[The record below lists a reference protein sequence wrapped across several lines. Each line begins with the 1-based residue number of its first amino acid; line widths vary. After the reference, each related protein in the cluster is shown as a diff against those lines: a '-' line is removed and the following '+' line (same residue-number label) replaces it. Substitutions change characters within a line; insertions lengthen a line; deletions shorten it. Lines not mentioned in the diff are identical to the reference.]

1 MNEPETVR
9 ESQQMINYREHVY
22 PFTAIVGQDKMKLAL
37 LLNALN
43 PRIGG
48 VLIRGHRGTAK
59 STAARALARLLPE
72 IEVVKGCPF
81 NCDLADEELLCPF
94 CHELKAAGE
103 ALEAVR
109 RRMTVVTLP
118 LGASEDR
125 VLGTTDIEKAI
136 KKGEKHFEPGV
147 LADTHRGVLYVDE
160 VNLLDDH
167 IVDVLLDAAAMEV
180 NTVER
185 EGISFTHPT
194 RFILVGTMNPEE
206 GELRPQLLD
215 RFGLCVNIE
224 GENDLEARTQ
234 IVKYRIEY
242 ERSPQA
248 FVNRFEGVEDELR
261 GQIVAAQNML
271 PEVTCPDA
279 CVDLSAQVC
288 LDMGADG
295 HRADIVVVKTA
306 VALAAFE
313 GRTEATEDDIYRA
326 AELALAHRM
335 HKRQAQ
341 ETRSKQ
347 EEFEQNLDQH
357 RRQKP
362 APQAESDEKEDPTQ
376 PEQQRPD
383 ASSTVTSLPDAS
395 QETPPLTWREHRQ
408 AREGSGRRGSSPTK
422 TPRGS
427 YVMSRI
433 PAGPIRDVAL
443 DATMRA
449 AAIRGGT
456 EDTGDLAVAISTDDI
471 RVKVRRRRTGAAVLF
486 VVDSSGSMGMNQ
498 RMAATKGAI
507 LSLLNDAYQRRDRVA
522 LIMFRGQGASVV
534 LPFTSSVDLAERNLT
549 ELPTGGKTPLAA
561 GLVLAQQM
569 FVEEERRRPNMNR
582 LLVVISDGKANVPLH
597 TEEPMGELQT
607 ICSAW
612 TPKDARRV
620 VIDPETGFLRFDRA
634 RQIAEWL
641 DAHYFH
647 LDDLTGANVAS
658 MVSIVLR
665 GG

>member
-1 MNEPETVR
+1 
-9 ESQQMINYREHVY
+9 MINYREFVY
-22 PFTAIVGQDKMKLAL
+22 PFTAIVGQEKMKLAL

-81 NCDLADEELLCPF
+81 NCDPRDDGQLCPF
-94 CHELKAAGE
+94 CHDRKAAGE
-103 ALEAVR
+103 ALEVIR
-109 RRMTVVTLP
+109 RRMSVVTLP

-125 VLGTTDIEKAI
+125 VLGTIDIEKAI
-136 KKGEKHFEPGV
+136 KRGEKHFEPGV
-147 LADTHRGVLYVDE
+147 LADAHRGVLYVDE

-224 GENDLEARTQ
+224 GENELDARTQ

-242 ERSPQA
+242 ERDPEA
-248 FVNRFEGVEDELR
+248 FVRRFEPLEVELR
-261 GQIVAAQNML
+261 EQIISAQKLL
-271 PEVTCPDA
+271 PEATCPDA
-279 CVDLSAQVC
+279 YVDLAAQVC

-347 EEFEQNLDQH
+347 EEFEQSLDQH
-357 RRQKP
+357 RRQNP
-362 APQAESDEKEDPTQ
+362 PPQRESDEKKKTMTSPSSESALMH
-376 PEQQRPD
+376 RP
-383 ASSTVTSLPDAS
+383 
-395 QETPPLTWREHRQ
+395 R
-408 AREGSGRRGSSPTK
+408 
-422 TPRGS
+422 
-427 YVMSRI
+427 
-433 PAGPIRDVAL
+433 
-443 DATMRA
+443 
-449 AAIRGGT
+449 
-456 EDTGDLAVAISTDDI
+456 
-471 RVKVRRRRTGAAVLF
+471 
-486 VVDSSGSMGMNQ
+486 
-498 RMAATKGAI
+498 
-507 LSLLNDAYQRRDRVA
+507 
-522 LIMFRGQGASVV
+522 
-534 LPFTSSVDLAERNLT
+534 
-549 ELPTGGKTPLAA
+549 
-561 GLVLAQQM
+561 
-569 FVEEERRRPNMNR
+569 
-582 LLVVISDGKANVPLH
+582 
-597 TEEPMGELQT
+597 
-607 ICSAW
+607 
-612 TPKDARRV
+612 
-620 VIDPETGFLRFDRA
+620 
-634 RQIAEWL
+634 
-641 DAHYFH
+641 
-647 LDDLTGANVAS
+647 
-658 MVSIVLR
+658 
-665 GG
+665 